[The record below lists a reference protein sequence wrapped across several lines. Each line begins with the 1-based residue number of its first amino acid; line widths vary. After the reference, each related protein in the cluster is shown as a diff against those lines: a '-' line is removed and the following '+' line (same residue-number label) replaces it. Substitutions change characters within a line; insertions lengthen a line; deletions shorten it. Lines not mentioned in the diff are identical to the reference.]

1 MRVKDI
7 MQKKV
12 ITLDHNQNLQYAVE
26 VLEKHKI
33 SRLPIVDKGLLV
45 GIVTERD
52 IANSLGSSKSDRISP
67 AHVHIGGAMTKDLYT
82 LAKEDAVETAA
93 SKMLEKNISGIP
105 VLEGENLV
113 GLVTKTDLARLLSE
127 SKVKAGEIMVR
138 NPLTLTPGSRVI
150 NARKLMFDYELS
162 RFPVVE
168 EGKLVGML
176 SERDVALA
184 FNAFRKLVSK
194 ENQPSRVENLLVG
207 DIMRQDMLSLTP
219 ESTVGEAV
227 ALMLQHRISG
237 LPVLSN
243 NVLVGVVTKTDIIKL
258 LVPTQ

>member
-1 MRVKDI
+1 MRVKDV
-7 MQKKV
+7 MQKEV
-12 ITLDHNQNLQYAVE
+12 ITIDRDQNLQYAVE
-26 VLEKHKI
+26 ILEKRKI
-33 SRLPIVDKGLLV
+33 SRLPVVDKGMLV

-52 IANSLGSSKSDRISP
+52 IAKSLGSSKSDRISP
-67 AHVHIGGAMTKDLYT
+67 AHVHMGGAMSKDLVT
-82 LAKEDAVETAA
+82 LAQDDAVETAA

-105 VLEGENLV
+105 VLESERLV
-113 GLVTKTDLARLLSE
+113 GLVTKTDLARLLSD
-127 SKVKAGEIMVR
+127 SKVKVGEIMVR

-194 ENQPSRVENLLVG
+194 ENQPSRVEHLLVG
-207 DIMRQDMLSLTP
+207 DIMKQDTLFLNP
-219 ESTVGEAV
+219 DSTVGEAV

-243 NVLVGVVTKTDIIKL
+243 GALVGVITKTDIIKL
-258 LVPTQ
+258 LVPAQ